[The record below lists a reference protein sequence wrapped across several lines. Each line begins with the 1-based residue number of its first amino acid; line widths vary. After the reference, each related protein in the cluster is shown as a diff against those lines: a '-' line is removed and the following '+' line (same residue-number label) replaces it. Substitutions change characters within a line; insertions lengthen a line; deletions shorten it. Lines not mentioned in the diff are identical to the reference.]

1 MGSRRN
7 KLEIIHDILKS
18 IHDKGGVIKPTH
30 LLYKSNLSH
39 QRMKEYVDELKGK
52 ALMNEEIKDKDKHVF
67 VLTQQGYEF
76 LANFRKLKEFT
87 DMFGL

>member
-18 IHDKGGVIKPTH
+18 IHDKGGAIKPTH

-39 QRMKEYVDELKGK
+39 QRMKEYVEELKSK
-52 ALMNEEIKDKDKHVF
+52 NLIDEEIKENDKHVF
-67 VLTQQGYEF
+67 VLTEQGYEF
-76 LANFRKLKEFT
+76 LANFRRLKEFT